1 LLISGTTFSQE
12 KTYILTAPKI
22 FRAGASEKVVVQAF
36 GYKKEFPVNIAI
48 KSFPDKL
55 AVYSSGQIS
64 LTPANK
70 FQDSVTLRLQPADLP
85 RAESSDTY
93 VYLEAVSP
101 HFTRF
106 KKIPVSF
113 ENGFLFIHTDKPVYT
128 PDQSVKV
135 RVYSLNEEL
144 RPAQRETVLTFVD
157 PEGVKVDILEEE
169 DFIGIVSFPDFKIP
183 PNPKYGTWKIEARYK
198 KNFVTSAVAEFEVKE
213 YAMPSFSIII
223 EPESNFISS
232 DKFEN
237 FRIVVK
243 ASYFYNKK
251 LANADVFL
259 RFGIIEETG
268 KRMMPHAMHVTRIEN
283 GVAEISFNSK
293 EAVRSIG
300 LQSLEELDGSYLC
313 IVASV
318 LESRG
323 GLSGE
328 AEFSGVRFAVSPYK
342 LSLIATPLFVKPGL
356 PFFIKVQV
364 KDTVDHFVGNI
375 PVTVT
380 AKSFNEQ
387 MDETELISESS
398 ESGRRKTST
407 SDGTALFVVNV
418 PSGSKTVEFQVKT
431 ADPRLSGE
439 NQARKAYEATA
450 YSSPSQSYLYID
462 WASNHKVLEVGN
474 VININ
479 IYPYSQYLHKIH
491 HYSYL
496 ILSKGKIL
504 SFGTQERIKD
514 LEYEHLAFEITQ
526 EMVPSARLIVYYI
539 VMGEKTAELV
549 ADSIW
554 LNVEQKCGNSLD
566 IKLQSSKNTLKP
578 AEVVSLNMKTQFNSF
593 VALSSID
600 KALYGVPGRGKRA
613 MEKIM
618 LHLEKS
624 DLGCGAG
631 GGQNNIH
638 VFRMAGLTFI
648 TNANADDS
656 NEADETCNEV
666 LRTKRSD
673 FKEKILNQVSKYVHP
688 EIQKCCLSGVK
699 AYPVTETCSDRAQ
712 RIRRSARCISA
723 FKDCCEFAN
732 RLREEEPNKLLI
744 LARMHFESFFEL
756 DEAEVRSYFP
766 ESWLWEVHQVSPRYC
781 LSKTLSVTL
790 PDSLTTWEVQGV
802 GISDKGIC
810 VAAPLELQVV
820 KDIFLSVYVPYSVVR
835 GEQIEL
841 KGSVYNHRASA
852 IKFCVEIATGNGICS
867 FGDSAASES
876 RTHSC
881 HLKNLEGSSSL
892 PVTFKILPLELG
904 LHTVNFTLLTA
915 RNSETLVKTLRVMPE
930 GIKKELHAGFTL
942 DPQGVYGSLKR
953 RQEFRYKIPPNL
965 VPKTKI
971 DRSVSVKGHLL
982 GEVIATVLSPNG
994 LSILPDL
1001 PRGSAEAE
1009 FMNIAPIFYV
1019 FRYLE
1024 ESNNWHL
1031 LGSGTL
1037 TSRTQMR
1044 RKMKEGIVS
1053 VLSFRN
1059 PNFSYS
1065 MWKNGLASTWLT
1077 AFALRILG
1085 QVNQYVNLDQISVCN
1100 SLLWLVESCQMPD
1113 GSFSEFSDYQPVKL
1127 QGTLPREAKEKSL
1140 YLTAFSVIGI
1150 EKSIKMCPTQ
1160 KIHDAKSKAGDY
1172 LMKNVQSA
1180 QSPFTMAI
1188 ASYALALV
1196 DLNHRSAL
1204 SAFSALKREASVIG
1218 DPPIY
1223 RFWKSTFKAQGQH
1236 SPSPVTAQMVETTA
1250 YAVLT
1255 ALLRGNKNYADPII
1269 KWLSEEQR
1277 YGGGFY
1283 STQDTI
1289 NALEALTEYSLLVK
1303 RLNLDMNV
1311 KVAYKNHG
1319 DLHVFK
1325 LTEDNFV
1332 GRTMTVP
1339 LDDDIYVS
1347 TGSSTGVATVNVR
1360 TVYNTIGT
1368 SEELCNFELKIVP
1381 KRDNGKG
1388 YRSEDGEPLGR
1399 LEACAKYRPSTREPQ
1414 SGSAHAVMDIGL
1426 VSGVEANTE
1435 DLSTLASGVD
1445 QLIADYEIKDGHVI
1459 LQIDSVCYP
1468 FHNSDD
1474 FLCVEFRISE
1484 LFQVGMLNPATF
1496 TVYEYHAPDKRCTV
1510 LYNPYGNERL
1520 VRLCEGD
1527 ECKCMEAECSKVQ
1540 ERLDRSVTADT
1551 RREAACQDDIAYV
1564 YKVNILSRSEEGSF
1578 VKYSATLLDLYKR
1591 GQAFAQKNNEIT
1603 FVKKKSCAGVELSPG
1618 EQYLIMGKEAL
1629 KISIGYTFKFQY
1641 PLDSNTWIEWWPSN
1655 TACTACQEFLNT
1667 MEDFAE
1673 DLLISGC

>member
-1 LLISGTTFSQE
+1 MTILMCFFVFLFSGTTFGQE
-12 KTYILTAPKI
+12 KTYVLTAPKI

-36 GYKKEFPVNIAI
+36 GFEKEFPVNIAI
-48 KSFPDKL
+48 KSLPDKIT
-55 AVYSSGQIS
+55 VYSSDRIS

-70 FQDSVTLRLQPADLP
+70 FQDAATLTLQPADLP
-85 RAESSDTY
+85 RTENSVNY

-101 HFTRF
+101 HFTRL
-106 KKIPVSF
+106 KKIPVSY
-113 ENGFLFIHTDKPVYT
+113 ENGFLFIHTDKPIYT

-144 RPAQRETVLTFVD
+144 QPARRETVLTFVD
-157 PEGVKVDILEEE
+157 PEGVKVDIVEEE
-169 DFIGIVSFPDFKIP
+169 DFTGIVSFPDFKIP
-183 PNPKYGTWKIEARYK
+183 PNPKYGIWKIEAKYK
-198 KNFVTSAVAEFEVKE
+198 KNFITSAVAKFEVKE
-213 YAMPSFSIII
+213 YAMPSFSITI

-232 DKFEN
+232 DKFES

-243 ASYFYNKK
+243 ASYFYNKR
-251 LANADVFL
+251 LPSADVFL
-259 RFGIIEETG
+259 RFGIIEESE
-268 KRMMPHAMHVTRIEN
+268 KRMMPRAMHVTRIEN
-283 GVAEISFNSK
+283 GVAAINFNSK
-293 EAVRSIG
+293 QAVSFIG
-300 LQSLEELDGSYLC
+300 FQSLEELDGSYLY

-318 LESRG
+318 LESEG

-328 AEFSGVRFAVSPYK
+328 AEFAGVRFAVSPYK

-364 KDTVDHFVGNI
+364 KDTGDHFVGNVPI
-375 PVTVT
+375 TIS
-380 AKSFNEQ
+380 AKSVGEQ
-387 MDETELISESS
+387 TDETELISEHS
-398 ESGRRKTST
+398 ESRRRKTST
-407 SDGTALFVVNV
+407 NDGTALFVVNI
-418 PSGSKTVEFQVKT
+418 PSDCKILEFQVKT
-431 ADPRLSGE
+431 ADPHLSDE
-439 NQARKAYEATA
+439 NQASKTYEAKA
-450 YSSPSQSYLYID
+450 YSSLSQSYLYID
-462 WASNHKVLEVGN
+462 WASNHKILEVGDF
-474 VININ
+474 VNIKV
-479 IYPYSQYLHKIH
+479 YPHSRYIHKIH

-496 ILSKGKIL
+496 ITSKGKIV
-504 SFGTQERIKD
+504 SFGTQKRMKD
-514 LEYEHLAFEITQ
+514 LEYEHLTFQITQ

-539 VMGEKTAELV
+539 VMGEEAAELV

-566 IKLQSSKNTLKP
+566 IRLQSSKEILKP
-578 AEVVSLNMKTQFNSF
+578 AEAISLDMKTEFSSF

-600 KALYGVPGRGKRA
+600 KAVYGVTASGKRA

-631 GGQNNIH
+631 GGRNNID
-638 VFRMAGLTFI
+638 VFRMAGLTFL

-656 NEADETCNEV
+656 NEAGETCNEV

-673 FKEKILNQVSKYVHP
+673 FKEKILKEASKYTHP
-688 EIQKCCLSGVK
+688 EVRKCCMAGVK
-699 AYPVTETCSDRAQ
+699 AYPVSETCSDRAR
-712 RIRRSARCISA
+712 RIRRNEKCISA
-723 FKDCCEFAN
+723 FTDCCEFAN

-744 LARMHFESFFEL
+744 LARMHFESVLEL

-766 ESWLWEVHQVSPRYC
+766 ESWLWEVHQVSPR
-781 LSKTLSVTL
+781 SKTLSVTL

-810 VAAPLELQVV
+810 VAAPLEVPVV

-841 KGSVYNHRASA
+841 KGSVYNHRDSP
-852 IKFCVEIATGNGICS
+852 IKFCVKIAAGNGICA
-867 FGDSAASES
+867 FDSATAGS
-876 RTHSC
+876 RMHSC
-881 HLKNLEGSSSL
+881 NLKNLDGGSSA
-892 PVTFKILPLELG
+892 PVTFRILPLELG
-904 LHTVNFTLLTA
+904 LHTINFTLLTA
-915 RNSETLVKTLRVMPE
+915 RNSEIVVKTLRVMPE
-930 GIKKELHAGFTL
+930 GVKKELHAGFTL
-942 DPQGVYGSLKR
+942 DPQGVYGSIKR
-953 RQEFRYKIPPNL
+953 RQEFRYKIPLNL

-971 DRSVSVKGHLL
+971 DRSVSVKGHLM
-982 GEVIATVLSPNG
+982 GEAIATVLSPSG
-994 LSILPDL
+994 LGVLTALPK
-1001 PRGSAEAE
+1001 GSAEAE
-1009 FMNIAPIFYV
+1009 LVSIAPVFYV
-1019 FRYLE
+1019 FHYLE

-1031 LGSGTL
+1031 LGPETL
-1037 TSRTQMR
+1037 TSRTRLR

-1053 VLSFRN
+1053 ILSFRN
-1059 PNFSYS
+1059 SDFSYS
-1065 MWKNGLASTWLT
+1065 MWKNGQASTWLT

-1085 QVNQYVNLDQISVCN
+1085 QVNQYINLDQISVCN
-1100 SLLWLVESCQMPD
+1100 SLLWLIENCQMPD

-1140 YLTAFSVIGI
+1140 YLTAFSLIGI
-1150 EKSIKMCPTQ
+1150 EKSIQICPTQ
-1160 KIHDAKSKAGDY
+1160 KIHDAKNKAGDY
-1172 LMKNVQSA
+1172 LMKNVRSA

-1188 ASYALALV
+1188 TSYALALM
-1196 DLNHRSAL
+1196 DLNHLSARA
-1204 SAFSALKREASVIG
+1204 AFSALKKEASVIG

-1223 RFWKSTFKAQGQH
+1223 RFWKNTFKTPDQH
-1236 SPSPVTAQMVETTA
+1236 TPSPVTAQMVETTA
-1250 YAVLT
+1250 YALLT
-1255 ALLRGNKNYADPII
+1255 TLLRGDANYAKPII

-1303 RLNLDMNV
+1303 RLSLDMSV

-1319 DLHVFK
+1319 NLHLFK

-1332 GRTMTVP
+1332 GRTLTVP
-1339 LDDDIYVS
+1339 LGDDIYVS
-1347 TGSSTGVATVNVR
+1347 TGSSTGIATVNVK

-1368 SEELCNFELKIVP
+1368 SEESCNFELKIVP
-1381 KRDNGKG
+1381 KRADG
-1388 YRSEDGEPLGR
+1388 YRKEDGEPLGR
-1399 LEACAKYRPSTREPQ
+1399 LEACAKYRPGVREPQ

-1426 VSGVEANTE
+1426 VSGLEANTE

-1459 LQIDSVCYP
+1459 LQIDSVP
-1468 FHNSDD
+1468 ANN

-1496 TVYEYHAPDKRCTV
+1496 TVYEYHAPDKRCTMF
-1510 LYNPYGNERL
+1510 YNPYGNEKL

-1540 ERLDRSVTADT
+1540 ERLDRSLTADT
-1551 RREAACQDDIAYV
+1551 RREAACQSDIAYV
-1564 YKVNILSRSEEGSF
+1564 YKVNILSRSEEGYF

-1591 GQAFAQKNNEIT
+1591 GQAFAQKNNEVT
-1603 FVKKKSCAGVELSPG
+1603 FVKKKTCTDVELSPG

-1629 KISIGYTFKFQY
+1629 KISVGYNFKFQY
-1641 PLDSNTWIEWWPSN
+1641 PLDSSTWIEWWPSN
-1655 TACTACQEFLNT
+1655 TACAYCQEFLNT
-1667 MEDFAE
+1667 MEDFTE
-1673 DLLISGC
+1673 DLMISGC

>member
-1 LLISGTTFSQE
+1 MTVVIYFLVFLFSGTTFGQE
-12 KTYILTAPKI
+12 KTYVLSAPKI
-22 FRAGASEKVVVQAF
+22 FRVGASEKVVVQAF
-36 GYKKEFPVNIAI
+36 GYEKEFPVNIAI

-55 AVYSSGQIS
+55 AVYSSGRVS
-64 LTPANK
+64 LAPANK
-70 FQDSVTLRLQPADLP
+70 FQDAVTLTLQPTDLP
-85 RAESSDTY
+85 NAENSVKY

-101 HFTRF
+101 HFTRL
-106 KKIPVSF
+106 KKVAVSY
-113 ENGFLFIHTDKPVYT
+113 ENGFLFIHTDKPIYT

-144 RPAQRETVLTFVD
+144 QPARRETVLTFVD
-157 PEGVKVDILEEE
+157 PEGVKVDIIEEK
-169 DFIGIVSFPDFKIP
+169 DFTGIVSFPDFKIP
-183 PNPKYGTWKIEARYK
+183 PNPKYGIWKIEAKYK
-198 KNFVTSAVAEFEVKE
+198 KDFITSAVAKFEVKE
-213 YAMPSFSIII
+213 YAMPSFSIVI

-243 ASYFYNKK
+243 ASYFYNKR
-251 LANADVFL
+251 LASADVFL

-268 KRMMPHAMHVTRIEN
+268 KRMMPRALHVTRMEN
-283 GVAEISFNSK
+283 GVAEVNFNSK
-293 EAVRSIG
+293 QAVSFIG
-300 LQSLEELDGSYLC
+300 FQSLEELDGSYLY
-313 IVASV
+313 IVASM
-318 LESRG
+318 LESSG

-328 AEFSGVRFAVSPYK
+328 AEFTGVRFAVSPYK

-364 KDTVDHFVGNI
+364 KDTVDHFVGKV
-375 PVTVT
+375 PVTIT
-380 AKSFNEQ
+380 AKSANEQ
-387 MDETELISESS
+387 MDETELIPEGSQ
-398 ESGRRKTST
+398 SGRRTTSMN
-407 SDGTALFVVNV
+407 DGTALFVVNI
-418 PSGSKTVEFQVKT
+418 PSDSKILEFQVKT
-431 ADPRLSGE
+431 ADPHLSDE
-439 NQARKAYEATA
+439 NQASKTYEARA
-450 YSSPSQSYLYID
+450 YSSLSQSYLYID
-462 WASNHKVLEVGN
+462 WASNHKILEVGN
-474 VININ
+474 LINIKV
-479 IYPYSQYLHKIH
+479 YPRSQYIHKIQ

-496 ILSKGKIL
+496 ITSKGKIV
-504 SFGTQERIKD
+504 SFGTQKRVENLD
-514 LEYEHLAFEITQ
+514 YEHLTFQITQ

-539 VMGEKTAELV
+539 VMGEETAELV
-549 ADSIW
+549 ADSVW

-566 IKLQSSKNTLKP
+566 IKLQSSKGVVNP

-600 KALYGVPGRGKRA
+600 KAVYGVTGSRKRA

-631 GGQNNIH
+631 GGRNNID
-638 VFRMAGLTFI
+638 VFRMAGLTFL

-673 FKEKILNQVSKYVHP
+673 FKEQILKEASKYVHP
-688 EIQKCCLSGVK
+688 EIRKCCMAGVK
-699 AYPVTETCSDRAQ
+699 AYPVTETCGDRAQ
-712 RIRRSARCISA
+712 RIRSNERCISA
-723 FKDCCEFAN
+723 FRDCCEFAN
-732 RLREEEPNKLLI
+732 RLREKEPNKLLI
-744 LARMHFESFFEL
+744 LARMHFEAVLEL

-766 ESWLWEVHQVSPRYC
+766 ESWLWEVHQVSPR
-781 LSKTLSVTL
+781 SKTLSITL

-810 VAAPLELQVV
+810 VAAPLEVQVV

-835 GEQIEL
+835 GEQLEL
-841 KGSVYNHRASA
+841 KGSVYNHKASA
-852 IKFCVEIATGNGICS
+852 IKFCVKIAAGNGICT
-867 FGDSAASES
+867 FGGSATTGS
-876 RTHSC
+876 RIRGC
-881 HLKNLEGSSSL
+881 NFKNLDGGSLS
-892 PVTFKILPLELG
+892 PVTFRILPLELG
-904 LHTVNFTLLTA
+904 LHTINFTLLTA
-915 RNSETLVKTLRVMPE
+915 RNSETVVKTLRVMPE
-930 GIKKELHAGFTL
+930 GVKRELHTGFTL
-942 DPQGVYGSLKR
+942 DPQGVYGSIKR
-953 RQEFRYKIPPNL
+953 RQEFRYKIPLNL
-965 VPKTKI
+965 VPKTTI
-971 DRSVSVKGHLL
+971 DRHVSVKGHLM
-982 GEVIATVLSPNG
+982 GESIATILSPSG
-994 LSILPDL
+994 LGILTNL
-1001 PRGSAEAE
+1001 PKGSAEAE
-1009 FMNIAPIFYV
+1009 FMSIAPVFYV
-1019 FRYLE
+1019 FHYLE

-1031 LGSGTL
+1031 LGPETL

-1053 VLSFRN
+1053 ILSFRN
-1059 PNFSYS
+1059 SDFSYS
-1065 MWKNGLASTWLT
+1065 MWKNGQASTWLT

-1085 QVNQYVNLDQISVCN
+1085 QVSRYIDLDQISVCN
-1100 SLLWLVESCQMPD
+1100 SLLWLIENCQMPD

-1150 EKSIKMCPTQ
+1150 DKSITVCPAQ
-1160 KIHDAKSKAGDY
+1160 KIHDAKNKAGDY

-1188 ASYALALV
+1188 TSYALALV
-1196 DLNHRSAL
+1196 DMNHHSAR
-1204 SAFSALKREASVIG
+1204 SAFSALKKEASVIG

-1223 RFWKSTFKAQGQH
+1223 RFWKDTFRTLDQH
-1236 SPSPVTAQMVETTA
+1236 TPSSVTAQMVETTA
-1250 YAVLT
+1250 YALLT
-1255 ALLRGNKNYADPII
+1255 TLLRGDQNYATPII

-1277 YGGGFY
+1277 HGGGFY
-1283 STQDTI
+1283 STQDTV

-1311 KVAYKNHG
+1311 KVAYKNYG
-1319 DLHVFK
+1319 DLHLFK

-1339 LDDDIYVS
+1339 LGDDIYVS
-1347 TGSSTGVATVNVR
+1347 TGSSTGIATVNVR

-1368 SEELCNFELKIVP
+1368 SEESCDFELKIVP
-1381 KRDNGKG
+1381 KRDDG
-1388 YRSEDGEPLGR
+1388 YRREDGEPLGR
-1399 LEACAKYRPSTREPQ
+1399 LEACAKYRPGMREPQ

-1426 VSGVEANTE
+1426 VSGLEANTE
-1435 DLSTLASGVD
+1435 DLTTLASGVD

-1459 LQIDSVCYP
+1459 LQIDSVP
-1468 FHNSDD
+1468 ANN
-1474 FLCVEFRISE
+1474 FLCVEFRIHE

-1510 LYNPYGNERL
+1510 FYNPYGNEKL
-1520 VRLCEGD
+1520 VKLCEGD

-1540 ERLDRSVTADT
+1540 ERLDRSITADA
-1551 RREAACQDDIAYV
+1551 RREAACQRDIAYV
-1564 YKVNILSRSEEGSF
+1564 YKVNILSRSEEGYF

-1603 FVKKKSCAGVELSPG
+1603 FVKKKTCTDVELSPG

-1629 KISIGYTFKFQY
+1629 KISIGYNFRFQY
-1641 PLDSNTWIEWWPSN
+1641 PLDSSTWIEWWPSN
-1655 TACTACQEFLNT
+1655 TACTFCQEFLNT

-1673 DLLISGC
+1673 DLIISGC